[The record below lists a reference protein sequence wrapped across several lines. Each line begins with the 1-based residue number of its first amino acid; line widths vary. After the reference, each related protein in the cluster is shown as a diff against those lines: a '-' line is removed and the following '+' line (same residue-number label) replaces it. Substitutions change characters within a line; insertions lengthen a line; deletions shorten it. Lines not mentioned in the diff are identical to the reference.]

1 MKKILFAVLASVSWL
16 CAAEERDSLNVLM
29 IGNSFSVSLVRQMPQ
44 VAKSMG
50 LKLDLASLYI
60 GGCSLERHFANCE
73 KGMADRGFKPYAM
86 KRFVDGVKVDERK
99 VNIPEMLSAVK
110 WDIVTIQQA
119 SHLSWDIKTFRPF
132 ADDLIKNYIRR
143 LAPQAEVVVQE
154 TWSYTPWDARL
165 AKWGFDQ
172 NEMYAR
178 LHRAYGEYARSQ
190 GLRVIPMGAAVQL
203 WRARLPVVY
212 TGNSFG
218 GDVCGSAKFEKG
230 ADGKWTP
237 KGDVFHLNKSG
248 EYLQALVW
256 TAKLFDADVTNCPY
270 APAWMEASA
279 ATKMKQVAMAAVRE
293 ER

>member
-1 MKKILFAVLASVSWL
+1 MKGIVIAVLASVSGL
-16 CAAEERDSLNVLM
+16 CAAGERESLKVLT
-29 IGNSFSVSLVRQMPQ
+29 IGNSFSISLARQMPQ

-50 LKLDLASLYI
+50 LRLDLASLYI
-60 GGCSLERHFANCE
+60 GGCSLERHFNNCE
-73 KGMADRGFKPYAM
+73 KGKADPDFKPYKM
-86 KRFVDGVKVDERK
+86 MRFVDGVKTEERK
-99 VNIPEMLSAVK
+99 ANVPEMLSAEK

-119 SHLSWDIKTFRPF
+119 SHFSWNVKTYRPF

-143 LAPQAEVVVQE
+143 LAPQAEVVMQE
-154 TWSYTPWDARL
+154 TWSYTPWDKRF

-178 LHRAYGEYARSQ
+178 LNRAYAEYAASQ
-190 GLRVIPMGAAVQL
+190 GLRVIPMGTAVQL

-212 TGNSFG
+212 TESSFG

-230 ADGKWTP
+230 ADGKWTH

-256 TAKLFDADVTNCPY
+256 TAKLFDADVAKCPY
-270 APAWMEASA
+270 APEWMDAAVAS
-279 ATKMKQVAMAAVRE
+279 KMKEVAMAAVRGE
-293 ER
+293 K